1 MARGDL
7 VLKLIQAGIS
17 GDKNLFEKTTQAIIS
32 EEKAKDHHILASR
45 IEERLQSNKNQS
57 KAKTYYLKSKN
68 IKDKPVIERT
78 PQFSFDDLIL
88 SDNVENACAELIEEQ
103 KKVNVLRSHN
113 IEPRHRVLLVGPPG
127 NGKTSLAEALANSLM
142 VPLYVVS
149 YEQLITS
156 YLGETAKKINEL
168 FEYVSNRNCV
178 LFFDEFDVLGK
189 ERGDNQETGEIK
201 RIVSSLLM
209 QVDALPS
216 NVIVVTATNHPE
228 LLDRAVWRR
237 FQIKLNL
244 DYPGI
249 DEIIT
254 WFDKFEKDLEISL
267 HINKSK
273 LANELKGLSFA
284 EIKEFSLDIYRRLIL
299 ANGDVEINE
308 IITDRL
314 KQWESK
320 LED

>member
-7 VLKLIQAGIS
+7 VLKLVQAGIS
-17 GDKNLFEKTTQAIIS
+17 GDKKLFEKTTQAIIS

-45 IEERLQSNKNQS
+45 IEERLNKGKNKNS
-57 KAKTYYLKSKN
+57 AKTYYLKSKK
-68 IKDKPVIERT
+68 IEEKPVIERT
-78 PQFSFDDLIL
+78 PGFSFDDLIL
-88 SDNVENACAELIEEQ
+88 SDNVRNACDELIEEQ
-103 KKVNVLRSHN
+103 RKVSILRSHN

-156 YLGETAKKINEL
+156 YLGETAKKINEI
-168 FEYVSNRNCV
+168 FEYASNRNCV

-201 RIVSSLLM
+201 RVVSSLLL

-249 DEIIT
+249 KEIIK
-254 WFDKFEKDLEISL
+254 WFDKFERDLGRSL
-267 HINKSK
+267 YIDKSM
-273 LANELKGLSFA
+273 LANKLKGLSFA
-284 EIKEFSLDIYRRLIL
+284 EIKEFSMDIYRRLIL
-299 ANGDVEINE
+299 ADDMVEINE
-308 IITDRL
+308 IVTQRL
-314 KQWESK
+314 EQWETK
-320 LED
+320 LDK